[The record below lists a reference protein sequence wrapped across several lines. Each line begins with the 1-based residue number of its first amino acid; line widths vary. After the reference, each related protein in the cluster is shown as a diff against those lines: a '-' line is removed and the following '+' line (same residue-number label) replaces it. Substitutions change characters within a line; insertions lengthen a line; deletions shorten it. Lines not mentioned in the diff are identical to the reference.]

1 MADLRRPTA
10 PTDPAIIE
18 RARALILAGKGMTET
33 AAALG
38 TNRVTLFRWL
48 GSVRDVRAGKPG
60 RASQP
65 PPPPDNVVP
74 IRSSR
79 GGEPADKIELPLG
92 DLPVGLTADQLRA
105 LCSHIEEAACSV
117 TTAAILAGV
126 APHQVMGWM
135 RDAELAW
142 AKGLDGGPAGVVA
155 LAIHGALAAYDRRI
169 GEALTAKAE
178 RGDPRAIKLAMQRRA
193 EAAPKINTD
202 KVRDGRLE
210 VKGFAEQVRRRA
222 LAMADPPP
230 PVEGG
235 SASG

>member
-1 MADLRRPTA
+1 MTDLRRPTA

-60 RASQP
+60 RATQP
-65 PPPPDNVVP
+65 APPPDNVVP
-74 IRSSR
+74 IRR
-79 GGEPADKIELPLG
+79 GPEPAAKIELPLG

-142 AKGLDGGPAGVVA
+142 AKGQDGGPAGVVA
-155 LAIHGALAAYDRRI
+155 LAIHGALASYDRRI

-210 VKGFAEQVRRRA
+210 VKGFADQVRRHA
-222 LAMADPPP
+222 LAMAAPPP
-230 PVEGG
+230 TVEGGG